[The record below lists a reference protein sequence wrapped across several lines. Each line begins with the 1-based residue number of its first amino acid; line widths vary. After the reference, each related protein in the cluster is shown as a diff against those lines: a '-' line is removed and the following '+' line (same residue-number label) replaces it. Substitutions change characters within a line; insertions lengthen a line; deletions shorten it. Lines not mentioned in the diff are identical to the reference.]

1 MTTLTLTSK
10 RQATFPKE
18 TCESL
23 GLKPGDVIEL
33 ELRNEGGT
41 KVWVLRPQA
50 ARTREWVGCLASRA
64 KKVADHSLAAIRKS
78 IAAGRKG
85 GA

>member
-33 ELRNEGGT
+33 DSREEGGT
-41 KVWVLRPQA
+41 RIWVLRPPST
-50 ARTREWVGCLASRA
+50 RTRAWVGCLGSRA
-64 KKVADHSLAAIRKS
+64 KNVADHSIKAIRTS
-78 IAAGRKG
+78 IAAGRRG
-85 GA
+85 LA

>member
-1 MTTLTLTSK
+1 MKTLTLTAK

-33 ELRNEGGT
+33 EPRDEGGT
-41 KVWVLRPQA
+41 KVWVLRPVP
-50 ARTREWVGCLASRA
+50 ARNREWVGCLGPRA
-64 KKVADHSLAAIRKS
+64 KPVASHSLAAIRAS
-78 IAAGRKG
+78 IAAGRNG

>member
-33 ELRNEGGT
+33 EPRNEEGT
-41 KVWVLRPQA
+41 RIWVLRPQPN
-50 ARTREWVGCLASRA
+50 RTRKWVGCLRSRA
-64 KKVADHSLAAIRKS
+64 KKVTDHSLAAIRES
-78 IAAGRKG
+78 IATGRKG

>member
-1 MTTLTLTSK
+1 MPTLTLTSK

-33 ELRNEGGT
+33 EPRDDGGT
-41 KVWVLRPQA
+41 KVRVLRPQPA
-50 ARTREWVGCLASRA
+50 RARTWVGCLGPRA
-64 KKVADHSLAAIRKS
+64 RKVRDHSLAAIRAS
-78 IAAGRKG
+78 IEAGQKG